1 MVKLIIVDD
10 HAIVRRGL
18 RRICETDHDL
28 VVSAEAGSGTEALA
42 WLSTNTV
49 DVVLLDLTMPGIQG
63 VDLIKQ
69 IASIQS
75 APRILVLSMH
85 AEAEVAT
92 RALRVGAHGYLTKDA
107 DPEILITAIHRI
119 ASGGKFIDPTL
130 AEALVF
136 AKLASEMQTVSVL
149 SDREFEVFRLLASG
163 ATVSEIAERFTLSA
177 KTISTHK
184 TRLMQKL
191 GLRNNADIV
200 RLAIAE
206 GIVSNDKR

>member
-18 RRICETDHDL
+18 RRICETDPNL
-28 VVSAEAGSGTEALA
+28 TVSAEASSGAEALA
-42 WLSTNTV
+42 WLGAHAV
-49 DVVLLDLTMPGIQG
+49 DVVLLDLTMPGMQG
-63 VDLIKQ
+63 MDLIKHLV
-69 IASIQS
+69 SVRP

-85 AEAEVAT
+85 AEAEVAA

-107 DPEILITAIHRI
+107 DPDVLITAVHKV
-119 ASGGKFIDPTL
+119 ASGGKFIDPML

-136 AKLASEMQTVSVL
+136 AKLGSETPTMSALT
-149 SDREFEVFRLLASG
+149 DREFEVFRLLASG
-163 ATVSEIAERFTLSA
+163 ASVTEIAERFSLSA

-191 GLRNNADIV
+191 GLRSNADIV
-200 RLAIAE
+200 RLAMTE
-206 GIVSNDKR
+206 GLVRNDGR

>member
-1 MVKLIIVDD
+1 LVRLIIVDD

-18 RRICETDHDL
+18 RRICETDRDL
-28 VVSAEAGSGTEALA
+28 VVAAEAGSGAEALA
-42 WLSTNTV
+42 WLSANPV
-49 DVVLLDLTMPGIQG
+49 DVVLLDLTMPGIHG

-69 IASIQS
+69 IASIRP

-85 AEAEVAT
+85 AEAELAA
-92 RALRVGAHGYLTKDA
+92 RSLRVGAHGYLTKDG
-107 DPEILITAIHRI
+107 DPDVLITAIHKV
-119 ASGGKFIDPTL
+119 ASGGKFVDPL
-130 AEALVF
+130 LMEALVF
-136 AKLASEMQTVSVL
+136 AKLDAQVQPMSAL

-163 ATVSEIAERFTLSA
+163 ASVTEIAERFSLSV

-191 GLRNNADIV
+191 GLRSNADLV

-206 GIVSNDKR
+206 GIVKNDAR

>member
-1 MVKLIIVDD
+1 MVRLIIVDD

-18 RRICETDHDL
+18 RRICETDRDL
-28 VVSAEAGSGTEALA
+28 VVVAEAGSGAEALA
-42 WLSTNTV
+42 WLSANPV
-49 DVVLLDLTMPGIQG
+49 DVVLLDLTMPGIHG

-69 IASIQS
+69 IASIRP

-85 AEAEVAT
+85 AEAELAARV
-92 RALRVGAHGYLTKDA
+92 LRGGAHGYLTKDG
-107 DPEILITAIHRI
+107 DPDVLITAIHKVG
-119 ASGGKFIDPTL
+119 SGGKFVDPML
-130 AEALVF
+130 LEALVF
-136 AKLASEMQTVSVL
+136 AKLDAQAQPMSAL

-163 ATVSEIAERFTLSA
+163 ASVTEIADRFSLSA

-191 GLRNNADIV
+191 GLRSNADLV

-206 GIVSNDKR
+206 GIVKNDAR